1 MNCLLGLSALSVI
14 GVHDEHER
22 AVRLE
27 GFKGGIGP
35 WGDARIQSIF
45 LVQMLFRA
53 Y

>member
-1 MNCLLGLSALSVI
+1 MNCLHGLSALSVI

-35 WGDARIQSIF
+35 WGDARI
-45 LVQMLFRA
+45 
-53 Y
+53 